1 MILLAL
7 IYGNS
12 GNSAN
17 SNIIP
22 GNSNSPVTGANPC
35 NCTTSDDFRNYL
47 LTLQSQRVRIT
58 TSSEE
63 FSGILL
69 AIKSDYIA
77 LAENQGSLVLIPISK
92 IRTVA
97 KI

>member
-7 IYGNS
+7 KY

-17 SNIIP
+17 SNIISA
-22 GNSNSPVTGANPC
+22 NANLPVTGENPC

-47 LTLQSQRVRIT
+47 LTRQSRKVRIT

-63 FSGILL
+63 FSGVLFAVKL
-69 AIKSDYIA
+69 DYIV

-97 KI
+97 EI

>member
-12 GNSAN
+12 IN
-17 SNIIP
+17 SNIISA
-22 GNSNSPVTGANPC
+22 NANLPVTGENPC
-35 NCTTSDDFRNYL
+35 NCNTSNDFKNYL
-47 LTLQSQRVRIT
+47 LTLQSRRVRIT

-63 FSGILL
+63 FSGVLL
-69 AIKSDYIA
+69 AVKLDYIV

-97 KI
+97 EN

>member
-1 MILLAL
+1 MAL

-12 GNSAN
+12 TN
-17 SNIIP
+17 SNIISA
-22 GNSNSPVTGANPC
+22 NANLPVTGENPC
-35 NCTTSDDFRNYL
+35 NCNTSNDLKNYL
-47 LTLQSQRVRIT
+47 LTLQSRRVRIT

-69 AIKSDYIA
+69 AVKLDYIV

-97 KI
+97 EN

>member
-1 MILLAL
+1 MAL

-12 GNSAN
+12 IN
-17 SNIIP
+17 SNIISA
-22 GNSNSPVTGANPC
+22 NANLPVTGENPC
-35 NCTTSDDFRNYL
+35 NCNTSNDFKNYL
-47 LTLQSQRVRIT
+47 LTLQSRRVRIT

-63 FSGILL
+63 FSGVLL
-69 AIKSDYIA
+69 AVKLDYIV

-97 KI
+97 EN